1 MARLLMSPWAD
12 GRVPFA
18 GCRVLGACED
28 KGAFL
33 LNLLSA
39 FPQQCVWGV
48 GGGGRGGGRSR
59 WGYHSARAG
68 FSHPVE
74 CPHSLC
80 MCVSVCVVC
89 SPEYACVCVF
99 V

>member
-48 GGGGRGGGRSR
+48 GVAAAAGGATTLREL
-59 WGYHSARAG
+59 A
-68 FSHPVE
+68 
-74 CPHSLC
+74 SLVQSNVPTVC
-80 MCVSVCVVC
+80 ACVYLCVWCVPQ
-89 SPEYACVCVF
+89 SMRVCVF